1 VIAGQCYTYHRN
13 PEIWY
18 DAIGGPH
25 GAVSIGTPQ
34 LVYEISRMVL
44 GEADGRVIVIKA
56 AMDESGVH
64 DNSPVLTV
72 RAYVARPS
80 QWQEWTRH

>member
-1 VIAGQCYTYHRN
+1 
-13 PEIWY
+13 
-18 DAIGGPH
+18 
-25 GAVSIGTPQ
+25 
-34 LVYEISRMVL
+34 MVL

-72 RAYVARPS
+72 GAYVARPS